1 VAVQPL
7 VVLPGWWVEQGKG
20 NFNVKAMNAAYLAGF
35 LRREDEKLEA
45 GQARRII
52 AASLIFLA
60 APKSDEGW
68 RIWPFFQRQK
78 RPCQSAGV
86 RYNERMKTLTITE
99 GRGRLGYWL
108 KKAAQGEDVGFV
120 VEGKI
125 VALRP
130 VEVVST
136 DYALQEYG
144 LTPEEMA
151 AAEKRIGAELKA
163 ARKRGELTPFTGS
176 KDDFR

>member
-1 VAVQPL
+1 M
-7 VVLPGWWVEQGKG
+7 E
-20 NFNVKAMNAAYLAGF
+20 AA
-35 LRREDEKLEA
+35 
-45 GQARRII
+45 
-52 AASLIFLA
+52 
-60 APKSDEGW
+60 
-68 RIWPFFQRQK
+68 
-78 RPCQSAGV
+78 CHTVGV

-108 KKAAQGEDVGFV
+108 KKATQGEDVGFMF
-120 VEGKI
+120 EGKV

-144 LTPEEMA
+144 LTPGEMA
-151 AAEKRIGAELKA
+151 VAEKRISAEIKT
-163 ARKRGELTPFTGS
+163 ARKRGEVTRFTGG

>member
-1 VAVQPL
+1 MRSIQTPVSQ
-7 VVLPGWWVEQGKG
+7 
-20 NFNVKAMNAAYLAGF
+20 
-35 LRREDEKLEA
+35 EKTRDLTPVF
-45 GQARRII
+45 RPV
-52 AASLIFLA
+52 F
-60 APKSDEGW
+60 
-68 RIWPFFQRQK
+68 
-78 RPCQSAGV
+78 RPCQVAGV

-108 KKAAQGEDVGFV
+108 KKAVQGEDIGFMF
-120 VEGKI
+120 EGKI

-144 LTPEEMA
+144 LTPGEMA
-151 AAEKRIGAELKA
+151 AAERRIGTDIKT

-176 KDDFR
+176 KNDFH

>member
-1 VAVQPL
+1 VRKVFTTFQPPVQP
-7 VVLPGWWVEQGKG
+7 PGGPQNRACKFV
-20 NFNVKAMNAAYLAGF
+20 
-35 LRREDEKLEA
+35 
-45 GQARRII
+45 
-52 AASLIFLA
+52 
-60 APKSDEGW
+60 
-68 RIWPFFQRQK
+68 
-78 RPCQSAGV
+78 GV

-108 KKAAQGEDVGFV
+108 KKATQGEDIGFM
-120 VEGKI
+120 VEGRI

-144 LTPEEMA
+144 LTPMEMEV
-151 AAEKRIGAELKA
+151 AEKRIHAELKT
-163 ARKRGELTPFTGS
+163 ARARGELTLFTGN

>member
-1 VAVQPL
+1 M
-7 VVLPGWWVEQGKG
+7 K
-20 NFNVKAMNAAYLAGF
+20 N
-35 LRREDEKLEA
+35 
-45 GQARRII
+45 
-52 AASLIFLA
+52 LIRA
-60 APKSDEGW
+60 CKP
-68 RIWPFFQRQK
+68 
-78 RPCQSAGV
+78 AGV

-108 KKAAQGEDVGFV
+108 KKATQGEDVGFMF
-120 VEGKI
+120 EGKI

-151 AAEKRIGAELKA
+151 VAGKRISAEIKT

-176 KDDFR
+176 ENDFH